1 MNIHKMS
8 LFHFRCMQ
16 NFAFQLSI
24 SDATAVQHQPFP
36 PGSKEPG
43 AIKIELLRFAKA
55 LNTKEA

>member
-1 MNIHKMS
+1 MS